1 MGPTAVIFSRTR
13 IVEMQNRKL
22 DNQTLDA
29 IGKKLIVSDARR
41 VADVDAIVSNPRLFA
56 VVRARI
62 AAVETP
68 QPRGAWFTI
77 TRFNV
82 AVFSSATAVLL
93 LVVGAFSLLDKGRG
107 VVAVNT
113 IQIPSTQM
121 AEIARPV
128 FPPQGKSLGKL
139 SAGRANKIETRSE
152 KIVPRTASMPTNR
165 RLAVVEPDAEFVA
178 VSYTGDPHETS
189 GGGRIIRVDMKRSSL
204 YALGIDVPLEN
215 AGDTVKADLLIGADG
230 VTRGVRIVDR

>member
-1 MGPTAVIFSRTR
+1 
-13 IVEMQNRKL
+13 MQNRKL

-41 VADVDAIVSNPRLFA
+41 VADVDTIVSNPTIFA
-56 VVRARI
+56 AVRARI

-68 QPRGAWFTI
+68 EPRASWFML

-82 AVFSSATAVLL
+82 AAFSSATVVLL
-93 LVVGAFSLLDKGRG
+93 LVIGAFSLLDTGRG

-113 IQIPSTQM
+113 IQIPDVSP
-121 AEIARPV
+121 EIARPV
-128 FPPQGKSLGKL
+128 FPPQGKKSGKL
-139 SAGRANKIETRSE
+139 SAGRANKIDVRSE
-152 KIVPRTASMPTNR
+152 ERTARKANIPSDR
-165 RLAVVEPDAEFVA
+165 RRTIEPDAEFVA

-215 AGDTVKADLLIGADG
+215 AGDTIKADLLIGADG

>member
-1 MGPTAVIFSRTR
+1 
-13 IVEMQNRKL
+13 MQNRKL

-29 IGKKLIVSDARR
+29 IGKKLIVSDAGR
-41 VADVDAIVSNPRLFA
+41 VMDVDAIVSNPRLFA
-56 VVRARI
+56 SVRAQI

-68 QPRGAWFTI
+68 EPRASWFTF

-82 AVFSSATAVLL
+82 AAFSSAAAVLL
-93 LVVGAFSLLDKGRG
+93 LVVGAFSLLDTGRG

-113 IQIPSTQM
+113 IQVPPTQV

-128 FPPQGKSLGKL
+128 FPPQGIKSSKL
-139 SAGRANKIETRSE
+139 SAGRANKIDVRNERNQ
-152 KIVPRTASMPTNR
+152 PRIAATPTSR
-165 RLAVVEPDAEFVA
+165 RPVAIEPDAEFVA

>member
-1 MGPTAVIFSRTR
+1 
-13 IVEMQNRKL
+13 MQNRKI

-41 VADVDAIVSNPRLFA
+41 VVDVDAIVSNPRLFA
-56 VVRARI
+56 SVRARI

-68 QPRGAWFTI
+68 EPRASWFTL

-82 AVFSSATAVLL
+82 AAFSAAAAVLL
-93 LVVGAFSLLDKGRG
+93 LVIGAFSLLDTGRG

-113 IQIPSTQM
+113 IQIPPTQV

-128 FPPQGKSLGKL
+128 FPPQGIQVGKL
-139 SAGRANKIETRSE
+139 SAGRANKDEVRSE
-152 KIVPRTASMPTNR
+152 NVSARSAKFPRVR
-165 RLAVVEPDAEFVA
+165 RTPEIEPNAEFVA
-178 VSYTGDPHETS
+178 VSYTGDPHETA

-230 VTRGVRIVDR
+230 VTRGVRIVGR

>member
-41 VADVDAIVSNPRLFA
+41 VVDVDAIVSDPRLFA
-56 VVRARI
+56 SVRSRI
-62 AAVETP
+62 AAIETP
-68 QPRGAWFTI
+68 EPHASWFTL

-82 AVFSSATAVLL
+82 AAFSAATAVLL
-93 LVVGAFSLLDKGRG
+93 LVVGAFSLLDTGRG

-113 IQIPSTQM
+113 IQIPDETP
-121 AEIARPV
+121 EIARPV
-128 FPPQGKSLGKL
+128 FPPQGIQVGKL
-139 SAGRANKIETRSE
+139 SAGRANKIETRNE
-152 KIVPRTASMPTNR
+152 KIVPSPASMSTSR
-165 RLAVVEPDAEFVA
+165 RPAVVEPDAEFVA

-215 AGDTVKADLLIGADG
+215 AGDTIKADLLIGADG
-230 VTRGVRIVDR
+230 VTRGVRLVDR

>member
-1 MGPTAVIFSRTR
+1 
-13 IVEMQNRKL
+13 MQNRKL

-93 LVVGAFSLLDKGRG
+93 LVVGAFSLLDTGRG
-107 VVAVNT
+107 VVAVDT
-113 IQIPSTQM
+113 IQIPDVTP
-121 AEIARPV
+121 EIARPV

-215 AGDTVKADLLIGADG
+215 AGDTIKADLLIGADG

>member
-1 MGPTAVIFSRTR
+1 
-13 IVEMQNRKL
+13 MQNRKL
-22 DNQTLDA
+22 DDQTLDA
-29 IGKKLIVSDARR
+29 LGKKLIMSDARR

-56 VVRARI
+56 AVRARI
-62 AAVETP
+62 ASVEP
-68 QPRGAWFTI
+68 PEPRASWFTL

-82 AVFSSATAVLL
+82 GAFSAAAAVLL
-93 LVVGAFSLLDKGRG
+93 LVVGAFSLLDTGRG

-113 IQIPSTQM
+113 IQNSPEV
-121 AEIARPV
+121 ADVARPV
-128 FPPQGKSLGKL
+128 FPPQGIQVGKL
-139 SAGRANKIETRSE
+139 SAGRANKFETKSE
-152 KIVPRTASMPTNR
+152 KVEP
-165 RLAVVEPDAEFVA
+165 RLASQSTSRRPTVVEPDAEFVA

>member
-1 MGPTAVIFSRTR
+1 
-13 IVEMQNRKL
+13 MQNRKL

-56 VVRARI
+56 AVRAHI

-93 LVVGAFSLLDKGRG
+93 LVVGAFSLLDTGRG
-107 VVAVNT
+107 VVAVDT
-113 IQIPSTQM
+113 IQIPDVTP
-121 AEIARPV
+121 EIARPV
-128 FPPQGKSLGKL
+128 FPPQGIQVGKL
-139 SAGRANKIETRSE
+139 SAGRANKFETKSE
-152 KIVPRTASMPTNR
+152 RVEQRVTNQPTSR
-165 RLAVVEPDAEFVA
+165 RPAVVEPDAEFVA

-215 AGDTVKADLLIGADG
+215 AGDTIKADLLIGADG
-230 VTRGVRIVDR
+230 VTRGVRLVDR

>member
-56 VVRARI
+56 TVRARI

-68 QPRGAWFTI
+68 ETRASWFTL

-82 AVFSSATAVLL
+82 AAFSAATAVLL

-113 IQIPSTQM
+113 IQIPDVTP
-121 AEIARPV
+121 EIARPV
-128 FPPQGKSLGKL
+128 FPPQGIQVGKL
-139 SAGRANKIETRSE
+139 SAGRANKFETKSE
-152 KIVPRTASMPTNR
+152 RAEQRVTNQPTSR
-165 RLAVVEPDAEFVA
+165 RPAVVEPDAEFVA

-215 AGDTVKADLLIGADG
+215 AGDTIKADLLIGADG

>member
-1 MGPTAVIFSRTR
+1 
-13 IVEMQNRKL
+13 MQNRKL

-29 IGKKLIVSDARR
+29 IGKKLIMSDARR
-41 VADVDAIVSNPRLFA
+41 VVDVDAIVSNPRLFA
-56 VVRARI
+56 AVRARI
-62 AAVETP
+62 AAVGTP
-68 QPRGAWFTI
+68 EPRASWFTL

-82 AVFSSATAVLL
+82 AAFSTATAVLL
-93 LVVGAFSLLDKGRG
+93 LVVGAFSLLDTGRG

-113 IQIPSTQM
+113 IQNPPEV
-121 AEIARPV
+121 ADVARPV
-128 FPPQGKSLGKL
+128 FPPQGIQVGKL
-139 SAGRANKIETRSE
+139 SAGRANKFETRNE
-152 KIVPRTASMPTNR
+152 KIAPRLASQSANR
-165 RLAVVEPDAEFVA
+165 RPALVEPDAEFLA

>member
-1 MGPTAVIFSRTR
+1 
-13 IVEMQNRKL
+13 MQNRKL

-41 VADVDAIVSNPRLFA
+41 VADIDAIVSNPRLFA
-56 VVRARI
+56 SVRARI
-62 AAVETP
+62 AEVETP
-68 QPRGAWFTI
+68 EPRASWFAL

-82 AVFSSATAVLL
+82 AAFSASAAFLL
-93 LVVGAFSLLDKGRG
+93 LVVGAFSLLDTGRG
-107 VVAVNT
+107 VVVVNT
-113 IQIPSTQM
+113 IQIPPAQV

-128 FPPQGKSLGKL
+128 FPPQGIQVGKL
-139 SAGRANKIETRSE
+139 SAGRANKIDVRSE
-152 KIVPRTASMPTNR
+152 ERTARKANIPSDR
-165 RLAVVEPDAEFVA
+165 RRTIEPDAEFVA

-215 AGDTVKADLLIGADG
+215 AGDTIKADLLIGADG